1 MAGIAYVLI
10 GRRFSGKT
18 TVTKEMLNIKPENM
32 PVMIYDINKE
42 YTKEYPEKFVDFDIF
57 LEKIADESVRHT
69 YILIEE
75 ATIFFDTS
83 SRFKEMKEVLVRAR
97 HTGNII
103 QLNFHSWLSVPKNI
117 LNLVDYVVVFKTNDT
132 EMTVKAKYDHPELI
146 KVFWESRKSKDK
158 FFNKTVD
165 MYKPID

>member
-1 MAGIAYVLI
+1 MAGIAFVLI
-10 GRRFSGKT
+10 GRRKTGKT
-18 TVTKEMLNIKPENM
+18 TLSKKFLEGKKSNM

-42 YTKEYPEKFVDFDIF
+42 YGKYYPEKFVDFEVF
-57 LEKIADESVRHT
+57 LDRITDEKVKNT

-83 SRFKEMKEVLVRAR
+83 DRNEQMKNLLVRAR

-117 LNLVDYVVVFKTNDT
+117 FNLLDYVIVFKTNDT
-132 EMTVKAKYDHPELI
+132 IMTVKQKYDNPDLI
-146 KVFWESRKSKDK
+146 NAFYHARDSKNE
-158 FFNKTVD
+158 FYNETVSL
-165 MYKPID
+165 Y